1 MCVILVNKETGH
13 LFLFQLFDK
22 MVST

>member
-13 LFLFQLFDK
+13 IYFFQLFDK